1 MLNNVV
7 FSVLQRVAF
16 HPNCNYIATG
26 SCDRTVRLWDLNTG
40 SSVRFFTGHKVCEK
54 LGTVI
59 YVCGRNPIVYDLS
72 VKASAAIL
80 LIGSVLSIFL
90 YSRNFLEAIT
100 YGFRL
105 FVGSHLFA
113 GILSWRALSCFFR
126 LISLIFQFL
135 VDQLFVL
142 WIPILNT
149 SVLWSHWLFFYSGVD
164 KRILVWDLAEGT
176 LLTELKGH
184 TDTVYS
190 MRFSRDGN
198 MLASGKYDHCLS
210 CT

>member
-1 MLNNVV
+1 M
-7 FSVLQRVAF
+7 
-16 HPNCNYIATG
+16 
-26 SCDRTVRLWDLNTG
+26 
-40 SSVRFFTGHKVCEK
+40 
-54 LGTVI
+54 
-59 YVCGRNPIVYDLS
+59 
-72 VKASAAIL
+72 
-80 LIGSVLSIFL
+80 
-90 YSRNFLEAIT
+90 IT

-105 FVGSHLFA
+105 FVGSHLFV
-113 GILSWRALSCFFR
+113 GILSWRTLSCFFR

-149 SVLWSHWLFFYSGVD
+149 SVLWSHWLFFYLGVD

-198 MLASGKYDHCLS
+198 MLASGRYDHSLS
-210 CT
+210 GAYHLRNKKKNLAELTFAMTSRTVTRDKKFGSRYPLVSKRNWKKNYIWIISYKSCSK

>member
-1 MLNNVV
+1 MFMDEILLCLTFQLKHRPQFFWV
-7 FSVLQRVAF
+7 VAF
-16 HPNCNYIATG
+16 FQ
-26 SCDRTVRLWDLNTG
+26 
-40 SSVRFFTGHKVCEK
+40 FF
-54 LGTVI
+54 
-59 YVCGRNPIVYDLS
+59 
-72 VKASAAIL
+72 L
-80 LIGSVLSIFL
+80 L
-90 YSRNFLEAIT
+90 SRNCLEVIT

-113 GILSWRALSCFFR
+113 GILSWRTLSCFFR
-126 LISLIFQFL
+126 LIFWIFQFV
-135 VDQLFVL
+135 VDQVFVL

-198 MLASGKYDHCLS
+198 MLASGRYDHSLS
-210 CT
+210 RAYHLRNKKKNLAELTLAMTSRTVTRDNKFGSRYPLVSKRNWKKKLYMNY

>member
-1 MLNNVV
+1 MFMDEILLCLTFQLKHRPQFFWV
-7 FSVLQRVAF
+7 VAF
-16 HPNCNYIATG
+16 FQ
-26 SCDRTVRLWDLNTG
+26 
-40 SSVRFFTGHKVCEK
+40 FF
-54 LGTVI
+54 
-59 YVCGRNPIVYDLS
+59 
-72 VKASAAIL
+72 L
-80 LIGSVLSIFL
+80 L
-90 YSRNFLEAIT
+90 SRNCLEAIT

-113 GILSWRALSCFFR
+113 GILSWRTLSCFFR
-126 LISLIFQFL
+126 LISWIFQFV

-198 MLASGKYDHCLS
+198 MLASGRYDHSLS
-210 CT
+210 GAYHLRNKKKNLAELTFAMTSRTVTRDKKFGSRYPLVSKQNWKKKLYMNY